1 MKAAEMHSI
10 EAEHA
15 VLGAL
20 LLDNAALDRLGG
32 LRSEDFYTHDHR
44 EVFRVSV
51 ALIAHNRPADPVT
64 VWEAL
69 GSGKGTIALDYLST
83 LAMNTPSSANAAHY
97 ARIVRDHAIRRDLLT
112 ALSDTAEG
120 LRHGGDVRA
129 IVDEAQAA
137 FLRVTETREGQ
148 EPRAI
153 SDLMLGVVEQLDRR
167 HSNPNDMTL
176 RGVTTGLGALDQR
189 MSGMKPGEIIVV
201 AGRPGMG
208 KTALGLN
215 IAANVAMGGDADGA
229 VLFVSLEMGAEEL
242 AERCLALAGGVPYAG
257 ILSGEMNDEAWN
269 GVTEGVKRLA
279 ERKLFIDDTGGL
291 DLGRLAAKA
300 RSIKRRHGLA
310 LLVVD
315 YLGLMRSTGGGQREN
330 RTQEIGAISRGLKAL
345 AKGLQTPVIVLAQ
358 LNRQNEARPDK
369 RPQLSDL
376 RDSGDIEQDADA
388 VLLCHRPV
396 YYDETFKPADLMEVN
411 IAKMRR
417 GKAGVVPLSFDGDTQ
432 WVTNFTGTWPLEAPS
447 PRRQQSRGF
456 D

>member
-20 LLDNAALDRLGG
+20 LLDNAALDRLSG

-44 EVFRVSV
+44 EVFRASV
-51 ALIAHNRPADPVT
+51 ALIAGNRPADSVT

-69 GSGKGTIALDYLST
+69 GGSKGTIALEYLST
-83 LAMNTPSSANAAHY
+83 LAMSTPSAANAAHY
-97 ARIVRDHAIRRDLLT
+97 ARIVRDHAIRRDLLVAISQT
-112 ALSDTAEG
+112 AADLQQ
-120 LRHGGDVRA
+120 GGDVHA
-129 IVDEAQAA
+129 TVDAAQAA
-137 FLRVTETREGQ
+137 FLRVTEARAGQ
-148 EPRAI
+148 EPHAI
-153 SDLMLGVVEQLDRR
+153 GELMHSVVEILDRR
-167 HSNPNDMTL
+167 YSNPNDVSL
-176 RGVTTGLGALDQR
+176 RGVATGLRDLDRR
-189 MSGMKPGEIIVV
+189 MSGLRPGEMFIV
-201 AGRPGMG
+201 AARPGMG

-215 IAANVAMGGDADGA
+215 VAANVAMSGEASGA
-229 VLFVSLEMGAEEL
+229 VLFVSLEMGAHEL
-242 AERCLALAGGVPYAG
+242 AERCLALAGGAPYAG
-257 ILSGEMNDEAWN
+257 ILSGEMNDKEWN
-269 GVTEGVKRLA
+269 GITEGVKRLA

-291 DLGRLAAKA
+291 DLGRLATKA

-315 YLGLMRSTGGGQREN
+315 YIGLMRSGANSSREN

-345 AKGLQTPVIVLAQ
+345 AKELQTPVMVLAQ

-388 VLLCHRPV
+388 VLLCHRPS
-396 YYDETFKPADLMEVN
+396 YYDAAFKPSELMEVH

-417 GKAGVVPLSFDGDTQ
+417 GKTGIVPLAFDGDTQ
-432 WVTNFTGTWPLEAPS
+432 QVTTFTGTWPMEAPS